1 MNGPIGL
8 LGGSFDPIHNG
19 HLALARA
26 ALNRLRLAEVRFI
39 PAARAW
45 QKPPLTDAHH
55 RVRMIEL
62 AVRGESGFALD
73 TQEIKR
79 GGVTYMIDTLRALRK
94 TAGADTSLVLIVGSD
109 QLVRFNTWR
118 DWHAIIDLAHIAV
131 TRRAAE
137 PLALNGELTAF
148 FEPLRAE
155 PKVLFSSAAG
165 ALVEF
170 DMPPE
175 PISSTAIRALLRLSL
190 DDARLAQMIPPAVL
204 DYIRSHHFYA

>member
-1 MNGPIGL
+1 MGL

-26 ALNRLRLAEVRFI
+26 ALGQLRLAEVRFI

-55 RVRMIEL
+55 RVRMVEL
-62 AVRGESGFALD
+62 AIRGESGFAVD
-73 TQEIKR
+73 TQEIDR
-79 GGVTYMIDTLRALRK
+79 GGATYTIDTLRALRNS
-94 TAGADTSLVLIVGSD
+94 AGADTSLVLIVGSD
-109 QLVRFNTWR
+109 QLARFNTWR
-118 DWHAIIDLAHIAV
+118 DWRAIIDFAHVAV

-137 PLALNGELTAF
+137 PLALNSELNAF

-155 PKVLFSSAAG
+155 PDALFSDAAG

-175 PISSTAIRALLRLSL
+175 DACATEIRALLRRSP
-190 DDARLAQMIPPAVL
+190 DDPRLAQVVPPAVL
-204 DYIRSHHFYA
+204 DYIRSHRLYA